1 MNKKQK
7 QDDKE
12 FLQANLEMFAEG
24 ISLINNAFVELRR
37 KSQEKKPQIEED
49 SKYDGEP
56 IESDLYDH
64 SDNSLNE

>member
-24 ISLINNAFVELRR
+24 VSLINNAFVELRR

-56 IESDLYDH
+56 IESDLYKH
-64 SDNSLNE
+64 NEI

>member
-7 QDDKE
+7 QDKE

-24 ISLINNAFVELRR
+24 VSLINTAFVELRR

>member
-49 SKYDGEP
+49 LKYDGEP

-64 SDNSLNE
+64 SDNLLNE

>member
-7 QDDKE
+7 QDKE

-24 ISLINNAFVELRR
+24 VSLINTAFVELRR

-56 IESDLYDH
+56 VESDLYDH
-64 SDNSLNE
+64 KDNSLNE